1 MKTKRT
7 ILIVGI
13 CLIALITISALVA
26 KNRIQGQV
34 KELFKMN
41 KKLQEEGYY
50 MAEFEFRMIGF
61 GYYLDKGQYLKS
73 LKTLSDYHKK
83 LKSREGLIK
92 VPDFKNNQEEID
104 FFLNLQTPNTGAFID
119 ETAPFCVYYEVSKN
133 VVDHIVSLTDS
144 TMAPLKLKYPIT
156 FLDSINTPKKLIV
169 HLDDISYVG
178 WLASKFPQTTF
189 HFARNLFDAT
199 RSENTFEAHNLYTFS
214 PEWKHAM
221 IQWIY
226 NFQDAESGM
235 WGPKNRRTGKLCKY
249 DLNNTASILKSF
261 RDKEG
266 NNLHKEFPLKY
277 QDKLFRSA
285 LRELSEPFPDKNDLV
300 EIHEWNLRQAK
311 GLAMLLRYIWK
322 DASSEN
328 KRKAAKII
336 ERNIDICFDKYY
348 VESDGAFSYYPESQ
362 HASCDGNTNLIYGD
376 IGAFSCEKQKKLWG
390 DPLTNTKKLDDVT
403 SKKLSAS
410 NLTSIANSPE
420 INSIRIYAT
429 KPDFEKLTDSV
440 WAVYYPKATKVLDIM
455 ELVPNI
461 VHWTETSTLSM
472 GNWTSLAEIKNEY
485 SSLNIKKPLVFKENL
500 QEDKLNTKFAE
511 TGELYMVG
519 FNKLQIPEL
528 IIKFKHSL

>member
-1 MKTKRT
+1 MKTKRI
-7 ILIVGI
+7 ILIVLG
-13 CLIALITISALVA
+13 CLMVLIITSAFVI
-26 KNRIQGQV
+26 KNRVQGQV

-50 MAEFEFRMIGF
+50 MAEFEFRMVGF

-73 LKTLSDYHKK
+73 LKTLSDYRDK

-104 FFLNLQTPNTGAFID
+104 FFLNLQNPNTGAFID

-144 TMAPLKLKYPIT
+144 TTTPLKLKYSMT
-156 FLDSINTPKKLIV
+156 FLDSINTPEKLIA

-189 HFARNLFDAT
+189 HFARNLLGAT
-199 RSENTFEAHNLYTFS
+199 RSENTFEAYNLYTFS

-221 IQWIY
+221 LQWMY

-249 DLNNTASILKSF
+249 DLNNTASILKNF

-266 NNLHKEFPLKY
+266 NDLHKEFPLKY
-277 QDKLFRSA
+277 QDKLFKSA
-285 LRELSEPFPDKNDLV
+285 LKELAEPFPDENDLAEV
-300 EIHEWNLRQAK
+300 HEWNLRQAK
-311 GLAMLLRYIWK
+311 GIAMLLRYIWK
-322 DASSEN
+322 DASDEN
-328 KRKAAKII
+328 KKNAAKII

-348 VESDGAFSYYPESQ
+348 VEADGAFSYYPESQ

-376 IGAFSCEKQKKLWG
+376 IGAFSYEKQKKLWG
-390 DPLTNTKKLDDVT
+390 DPQKNTKDLGYIT
-403 SKKLSAS
+403 SSELNDSD
-410 NLTSIANSPE
+410 LITIANSPD
-420 INSIRIYAT
+420 INSIRIYSN
-429 KPDFEKLTDSV
+429 KPDFKKLTDSV
-440 WAVYYPKATKVLDIM
+440 WAVYYPKVTKVLDVT

-461 VHWTETSTLSM
+461 VHWTETSSLSM

-485 SSLNIKKPLVFKENL
+485 SSLNIKKPLIFKENL
-500 QEDKLNTKFAE
+500 PKNDLNRKIAE

-519 FNKLQIPEL
+519 FNKLQIPIL
-528 IIKFKHSL
+528 SKGFKGY